1 MVNNQNYVIG
11 VDGGGTKTIAALA
24 NLNGKI
30 LKIGKS
36 GPASPRNIGIERAM
50 ENVAKAI
57 REIFKKIPK
66 ETQILS
72 TFIGLPAVE
81 EEFKFKIKEIEKEL
95 LKDKKISPI
104 FKGKVKIGS
113 DQIVAFRSGSNK
125 KDGVLLIAGTGCV
138 AHGWRG
144 TQEAK
149 TSGWGWLAD
158 EGSAFWVGQRVYQA
172 VLKDLDGRG
181 VKTLLRKLIFQKYK
195 IKYKIKEDPNF
206 LNRLIYRQKVVE
218 NLSPLSIVCDLAAK
232 KGDKIAREILKEA
245 AKELLISAKT
255 VIKKLKF
262 KKRKFPLV
270 LIGGM
275 FKSKIVLDT
284 LKKEIRKFAP
294 KVNFIEPKVE
304 PVIGAVKLALEQLK
318 NEKN

>member
-1 MVNNQNYVIG
+1 MIKKNLQYVIG

-36 GPASPRNIGIERAM
+36 GPSNPRNIGIKRAT
-50 ENVAKAI
+50 ENIAKAI
-57 REIFKKIPK
+57 REILKKITK
-66 ETQILS
+66 ESEILS
-72 TFIGLPAVE
+72 TFIGLAAVE

-144 TQEAK
+144 TQQVK
-149 TSGWGWLAD
+149 ISGWGWLAD
-158 EGSAFWVGQRVYQA
+158 EGSAFWVGQKVYQA

-181 VKTLLRKLIFQKYK
+181 AQTLLRKLIFQKYK
-195 IKYKIKEDPNF
+195 IKEDPNL
-206 LNRLIYRQKVVE
+206 LNKLIYRQKLVE
-218 NLSPLSIVCDLAAK
+218 SLSSLSLVCDLAAK